1 MKIAKEK
8 ELTSWEIHGV
18 YKEVE
23 VKDASTPRITTR
35 WVLSNKENDD
45 KSMYLKAR
53 LVIRGFQHIDKDIVI
68 SESPTAHIESLKIML
83 ALLPTLNLRPKKMD
97 ISTAFLQGK
106 SLCRPVFVKPS
117 PEAEVDKSKC
127 WMLLKGAYGLT
138 DASRMWYERVD
149 EVLTHGNYQCS
160 SADPALYFKYDKSR
174 KVIGIVLCHVDDF
187 LYTGSEVEI
196 ISLENIIRKNF
207 EVRTIEDNPFMFCG
221 FYIEVIDVNGN
232 EEFEIHFSQPGKI
245 SSIKAIVL
253 EQKNP
258 SAYANHNEEK
268 GFRSVLGALVA

>member
-1 MKIAKEK
+1 
-8 ELTSWEIHGV
+8 
-18 YKEVE
+18 
-23 VKDASTPRITTR
+23 
-35 WVLSNKENDD
+35 
-45 KSMYLKAR
+45 MYLKAR
-53 LVIRGFQHIDKDIVI
+53 LVIRGFQDIDEYIVI

-106 SLCRPVFVKPS
+106 SLCRPVFVKPP

-138 DASRMWYERVD
+138 DASHMWYERVD

-207 EVRTIEDNPFMFCG
+207 EVQTIEDNAYMFCG

-253 EQKNP
+253 EQKKP
-258 SAYANHNEEK
+258 FCICKS
-268 GFRSVLGALVA
+268 

>member
-1 MKIAKEK
+1 
-8 ELTSWEIHGV
+8 
-18 YKEVE
+18 
-23 VKDASTPRITTR
+23 
-35 WVLSNKENDD
+35 
-45 KSMYLKAR
+45 
-53 LVIRGFQHIDKDIVI
+53 
-68 SESPTAHIESLKIML
+68 
-83 ALLPTLNLRPKKMD
+83 
-97 ISTAFLQGK
+97 
-106 SLCRPVFVKPS
+106 
-117 PEAEVDKSKC
+117 
-127 WMLLKGAYGLT
+127 
-138 DASRMWYERVD
+138 MWYERVD